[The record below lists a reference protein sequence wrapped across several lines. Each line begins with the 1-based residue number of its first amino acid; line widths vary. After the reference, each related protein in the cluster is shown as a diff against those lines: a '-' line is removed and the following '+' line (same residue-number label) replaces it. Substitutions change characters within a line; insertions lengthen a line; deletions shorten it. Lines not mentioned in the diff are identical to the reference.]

1 MMGRHGTGPGKQNSA
16 GREWVGGRL
25 TAPMY
30 ITDGEPYRPEVI
42 LWLELPEAYVVGTA
56 LVHPGEPATR
66 FADALRVA
74 MRRPLIGAP
83 RRPDRIRVADPAL
96 AEMARGALGGHA
108 RIEVAPTPELDAV
121 VRDMAGAVSA
131 AADPEPDSYLEG
143 GRISPPVVADL
154 FAAAHVL
161 FTLAPWKQASDIQV
175 LRVDIPRLGVAGA
188 CLSVIGALG
197 ESFGILL
204 FPSLAGFDA
213 FGSAA
218 ERSSPGDGV
227 DLGTTCLSL
236 TFERGADIPPAMRRE
251 IAEHQWPVAGADAYP
266 RVAMRDRDAMLR
278 PLTERDVRV
287 MAACARSLSAFCLKH
302 GDLWSH
308 DMIEPVCESYSDG
321 TDLTVRFTAPYEAG
335 ELFDVD
341 DPPATAPAAGPR
353 VGRNAACPCGSGR
366 KYKKCHLDA
375 DMAATD
381 RRQQREE
388 VSDARLVG
396 KILDWAMPR
405 FGTAWAK
412 VLSEAHGDPAA
423 AQLVVPWCAYH
434 AQVDGRRVAERF
446 LETQGRRLSLEE
458 RDWLA
463 AQLAAW
469 LSIWEVTEI
478 EPGTGVHVTD
488 LLSGETRFVL
498 ERTASRTLTRRD
510 TLLARVVD
518 HAGSST
524 FCGLASRALPPWQAD
539 AVIQRVRARLRVR
552 GAVRVSRLRD
562 EAIGKFMLAR
572 WAEAVDELAQ
582 RARTPPILQNTD
594 GDALLF
600 TTDHYA
606 LDASARDEV
615 ARRLT
620 ALGAVASDDPTAS
633 ERCYE
638 LVRPGRAAGDEGT
651 IIGRLRLTDA
661 ALAVETNSVARA
673 DHLRQ
678 RIDAACGEL
687 VRHRIREHSD
697 PRAPLAHGGGAED
710 AAPVPALD
718 PAEAAAIEREY
729 KQRHYRRWLDEP
741 IPALD
746 GKTPREAVRT
756 GAGRHRVD
764 VLLRDIEHREGRL
777 PPAQRVDLAPLRRDL
792 GLDA

>member
-1 MMGRHGTGPGKQNSA
+1 M
-16 GREWVGGRL
+16 
-25 TAPMY
+25 
-30 ITDGEPYRPEVI
+30 
-42 LWLELPEAYVVGTA
+42 
-56 LVHPGEPATR
+56 
-66 FADALRVA
+66 
-74 MRRPLIGAP
+74 
-83 RRPDRIRVADPAL
+83 
-96 AEMARGALGGHA
+96 
-108 RIEVAPTPELDAV
+108 APTPELDAV
-121 VRDMAGAVSA
+121 VRDMAGAVTA
-131 AADPEPDSYLEG
+131 AADAEPESYLEG
-143 GRISPPVVADL
+143 GRVSPQVVADL
-154 FAAAHVL
+154 FHAARVL
-161 FTLAPWKQASDIQV
+161 FTLAPWKQASDSQV
-175 LRVDIPRLGVAGA
+175 LRVDIPRLDVAGA

-204 FPSLAGFDA
+204 FPSLAGYDA

-218 ERSSPGDGV
+218 ERSSPGGPL
-227 DLGTTCLSL
+227 DLGTTYLSL
-236 TFERGADIPPAMRRE
+236 TFERGADIPPEMRRE
-251 IAEHQWPVAGADAYP
+251 IAEHQWSVAGADAYP
-266 RVAMRDRDAMLR
+266 RVEMRDRDGMPR

-287 MAACARSLSAFCLKH
+287 MAACARSLSAFCIKH
-302 GDLWSH
+302 GDLWSR
-308 DMIEPVCESYSDG
+308 DTIVPICESYSDG
-321 TDLTVRFTAPYEAG
+321 KDLTVRFTAPYEAA
-335 ELFDVD
+335 ELFEVD
-341 DPPATAPAAGPR
+341 DPPVAAPAPGPR
-353 VGRNAACPCGSGR
+353 VGRNAPCPCGSGR

-375 DMAATD
+375 DTAATD
-381 RRQQREE
+381 RREQREE
-388 VSDARLVG
+388 VNDARLVG
-396 KILDWAMPR
+396 KILDWAAQR

-412 VLSEAHGDPAA
+412 VLSDAHGDPAA

-434 AQVDGRRVAERF
+434 AQVGGQRIAERF
-446 LETQGRRLSLEE
+446 LETQARRLSVKE

-469 LSIWEVTEI
+469 LSIWEVTEV
-478 EPGTGVHVTD
+478 EPGTGVHVSD

-498 ERTASRTLTRRD
+498 ERTASRMLTRRD
-510 TLLARVVD
+510 TVLARIVD

-524 FCGLASRALPPWQAD
+524 FCGLASRALPPWEAD
-539 AVIQRVRARLRVR
+539 AVVQRVRRRLRVR
-552 GAVRVSRLRD
+552 GVARVSRLRD

-572 WAEAVDELAQ
+572 WAEAIDELAQ
-582 RARTPPILQNTD
+582 RAKTPPTLQNTD

-606 LDASARDEV
+606 LDAPARDEV
-615 ARRLT
+615 ERRLT
-620 ALGAVASDDPTAS
+620 ALGAVVSDEPSAS

-638 LVRPGRAAGDEGT
+638 LVRPGRAGDDEGT

-661 ALAVETNSVARA
+661 ALAVETNSVPRA

-697 PRAPLAHGGGAED
+697 PRALLARGGGTDD

-718 PAEAAAIEREY
+718 PAEAARIEREY

-746 GKTPREAVRT
+746 GKTPREAVCT

-764 VLLRDIEHREGRL
+764 VLLRDIEHRESRL
-777 PPAQRVDLAPLRRDL
+777 PPARRVDVAPLRRDL